1 MREFRQRLGRGQERY
16 WMIDIRKDTVITNW
30 GAVVD
35 GKHREHGHTEDKV
48 QPKGKENT
56 KAFMSAKENAV
67 FTHDRAI
74 RKKTEE
80 GYVELGLDGKPL
92 LGGAAD
98 EILHDRPLPKNLC
111 FSKPKNSVTDSVV
124 QKLDREKRSIYTR
137 KMNGM
142 MVIAH
147 IREDGTVHLYS
158 RRMDPVTALFP
169 HMVEALSDLRVPPRS
184 ILLFEAWRGK
194 GNSKKDMALIQE
206 VMNSDP
212 DLAIAKQQRTGWARF
227 YLFRVPILDGIHLEA
242 KYTNEVNILTIEDAF
257 TDRFLDYKH
266 RDAGKFL
273 SALEVLGGVNDQ
285 EAMRF
290 AEEHGFEGWV
300 VYDKDACLGDKSF
313 CFTGK
318 PDRPSCC
325 FKRKKSE
332 EDDFI
337 AYFGPG
343 KRTKER
349 PMGSFGTGKNRERV
363 GTLSLYQLNKTGEE
377 VYICEV
383 GSGLSDA
390 ERITL
395 ALPEHKKAYPIVVQ
409 VECEERFYK
418 SAGDKTNAL
427 QLPRVSQIRKDKMW
441 EECVNPEL

>member
-16 WMIDIRKDTVITNW
+16 WMIDLRKDTVITSW

-35 GKHREHGHTEDKV
+35 GKHREHGNTEDKV

-74 RKKTEE
+74 RKKMEE

-98 EILHDRPLPKNLC
+98 EILHDQRLPKNLC
-111 FSKPKNSVTDSVV
+111 FSKPKNSVADSVV
-124 QKLDREKRSIYTR
+124 AKLDSEKRSIYTR
-137 KMNGM
+137 KVNGM
-142 MVIAH
+142 MVVAH
-147 IREDGTVHLYS
+147 IMTDGTPCIYS
-158 RRMDPVTALFP
+158 RRMDPVTDKFP
-169 HMVEALSDLRVPPRS
+169 HLVRALKELGIPPRS
-184 ILLFEAWRGK
+184 ILLFEAWRGE
-194 GNSKKDMALIQE
+194 GNTKKDMALIQE
-206 VMNSDP
+206 IMNSDS
-212 DLAIAKQQRTGWARF
+212 DLAISKQIETGWAHF
-227 YLFRVPILDGIHLEA
+227 YLFRVPILDGEHLES
-242 KYTNEVNILTIEDAF
+242 KYTNGVNILTIENAF
-257 TDRFLDYKH
+257 TDRFLEYEDH
-266 RDAGKFL
+266 EAGKFL
-273 SALEVLGGVNDQ
+273 SALEVYGGVDDK

-290 AEEHGFEGWV
+290 ASEHDFEGWV
-300 VYDKDACLGDKSF
+300 VYDKDASLGDKSF

-337 AYFGPG
+337 AYFYPERG
-343 KRTKER
+343 TKER
-349 PMGSFGTGKNRERV
+349 PMGSYGTGKNRTRV
-363 GTLSLYQLNKTGEE
+363 GTLSLYQLNSAGVE

-383 GSGLSDA
+383 GSGFSD
-390 ERITL
+390 EQRSEW
-395 ALPEHKKAYPIVVQ
+395 ALRGKWPKVVQ
-409 VECEERFYK
+409 VEFEERFYK

-427 QLPRVSQIRKDKMW
+427 QLPRLSQVREDKGPG
-441 EECVNPEL
+441 ECINLEL

>member
-16 WMIDIRKDTVITNW
+16 WMIDLKKDTVITMW

-35 GKHREHGHTEDKV
+35 DKHKEHGHTEDKV
-48 QPKGKENT
+48 QPKGKAGT
-56 KAFMSAKENAV
+56 KAFMGAKENAV

-74 RKKTEE
+74 RKKTKE

-111 FSKPKNSVTDSVV
+111 FSKPKNSVADSVV
-124 QKLDREKRSIYTR
+124 AKLDSEKRSIYTR
-137 KMNGM
+137 KVNGM

-147 IREDGTVHLYS
+147 IREDGTVHLYR

-169 HMVEALSDLRVPPRS
+169 HLVEALSDLRIPPRS
-184 ILLFEAWRGK
+184 ILLFEAWRGE

-206 VMNSDP
+206 VMNSNP
-212 DLAIAKQQRTGWARF
+212 DLAISKQQATGWAHF
-227 YLFRVPILDGIHLEA
+227 YLFRVPILAGIHLEA

-257 TDRFLDYKH
+257 VDRFLSYIHHK
-266 RDAGKFL
+266 AGQFL
-273 SALEVLGGVNDQ
+273 SALEVYNGVDDR

-290 AEEHGFEGWV
+290 ANEHDFEGWV

-337 AYFGPG
+337 AYFFPEKGN
-343 KRTKER
+343 KVR
-349 PMGSFGTGKNRERV
+349 PLGRYGTGENRERV
-363 GTLSLYQLNKTGEE
+363 GTLSLYQLNSDREE

-383 GSGLSDA
+383 GSGFSDEQRTKWVSDRKWPKVA
-390 ERITL
+390 
-395 ALPEHKKAYPIVVQ
+395 Q
-409 VECEERFYK
+409 VEFEERFYK

-427 QLPRVSQIRKDKMW
+427 QLPRLSQVRTDKKP
-441 EECVNPEL
+441 EECINPEL

>member
-1 MREFRQRLGRGQERY
+1 MREFRHRLGRGQERY
-16 WMIDIRKDTVITNW
+16 WIIDLRKDTVITSW

-35 GKHREHGHTEDKV
+35 GKHREHGNTEDKV

-111 FSKPKNSVTDSVV
+111 FSKPKNSVADSVLA
-124 QKLDREKRSIYTR
+124 KLDSEKRTIYTR
-137 KMNGM
+137 KVNGM

-147 IREDGTVHLYS
+147 IREDGTGHLYS

-169 HMVEALSDLRVPPRS
+169 HMVEALSELSIPPRS
-184 ILLFEAWRGK
+184 ILLFEAWRGE

-212 DLAIAKQQRTGWARF
+212 DLAIAKQQKTGWAHF
-227 YLFRVPILDGIHLEA
+227 YLFRVPILDGVHLES

-257 TDRFLDYKH
+257 TDRFLAYKH
-266 RDAGKFL
+266 HEAGKFL
-273 SALEVLGGVNDQ
+273 SALEVYGAENDRD
-285 EAMRF
+285 AMMF

-300 VYDKDACLGDKSF
+300 VYDKDACLGEKSF

-337 AYFGPG
+337 AYFAPDKG
-343 KRTKER
+343 TKEK

-363 GTLSLYQLNKTGEE
+363 GTLSLYQVNPKTDEL

-383 GSGLSDA
+383 GSGFSDDQRTKWVSDRRWPKVA
-390 ERITL
+390 
-395 ALPEHKKAYPIVVQ
+395 Q
-409 VECEERFYK
+409 VEFEERFYK

-427 QLPRVSQIRKDKMW
+427 QLPRLSQIRGDKVPT
-441 EECVNPEL
+441 ECVNPEL